1 MKFRQYTWD
10 VQDSNGTSYGHVPVI
25 VPEYTREEYN
35 EFKEH
40 WDTTYGTSATLL
52 LMEETGDVTE
62 AGEYL
67 RSVMGIKYIDFPLT
81 RPIDTDNWN
90 QVWFNQ
96 ISKHFKFSDVT
107 GLFANL
113 PITSSG
119 TYWIE
124 SEFTINGSM
133 PSSNIPRF
141 DRPTANIGLAR
152 GSSLAYVYPC
162 SRSGSGTNSLAD
174 SRQFMEIS
182 FVYIVENTLYLGEA
196 SGYYNYTPQ
205 GISGYPFTPVTY
217 SYLKNYYLTGTYD
230 YVTPKDPDDPDD
242 DPYNNPGEG
251 SFDDGSS
258 DSIGIPSL
266 PSLSVADTGFITLY
280 NPSAAGLKSLANY
293 LWSDLFSLDTFKKL
307 FVDPMSAIL
316 GLSILPVPIPSSGS
330 RAVTVGNVSTGVSLP
345 VASKQFIE
353 VDCGSFTLKRQ
364 SPGTYLDF
372 SPYTKVDIYLPFIG
386 THPLNV
392 DEVMGRSI
400 NVTYHVD
407 ILSGACTAYVKVG
420 DSVLY
425 QFIGSC
431 AISVPITGND
441 WTQAINGVMNI
452 AGAIGSMVM
461 TGGATAPMVAGA
473 VASTAVNSLKPNVE
487 KSGAVSG
494 AGGFLAVKR
503 PYLII
508 NRPNRNVAKN
518 QNKYIGYP
526 AWKTMTLGDLDG
538 YNSIEDVHLKNIP
551 ATETEI
557 AEIERLLK
565 EGVIF

>member
-1 MKFRQYTWD
+1 MSRFYKATSSVRGDIVVITTSGAKLIAPEAINYYSSDGVPYTSAAD
-10 VQDSNGTSYGHVPVI
+10 IIADIPAYDTSMTIFVTLQSMYDSLTSLGFSNVYHLQPDEKITFSNGSYI
-25 VPEYTREEYN
+25 
-35 EFKEH
+35 K
-40 WDTTYGTSATLL
+40 GTSTQMNYYTSDGNYVYGVTLSDNAGITLYAPSDTIQVLHSSDSINAL
-52 LMEETGDVTE
+52 LNKYMQLYPTGP
-62 AGEYL
+62 YL
-67 RSVMGIKYIDFPLT
+67 GYSYMKI
-81 RPIDTDNWN
+81 
-90 QVWFNQ
+90 
-96 ISKHFKFSDVT
+96 
-107 GLFANL
+107 
-113 PITSSG
+113 SSG
-119 TYWIE
+119 FLYLGGTRANPSGNQPVLSPY
-124 SEFTINGSM
+124 STTT
-133 PSSNIPRF
+133 SSNIYRWF
-141 DRPTANIGLAR
+141 TGL
-152 GSSLAYVYPC
+152 
-162 SRSGSGTNSLAD
+162 
-174 SRQFMEIS
+174 
-182 FVYIVENTLYLGEA
+182 
-196 SGYYNYTPQ
+196 TPDIDD
-205 GISGYPFTPVTY
+205 GDV
-217 SYLKNYYLTGTYD
+217 
-230 YVTPKDPDDPDD
+230 KDPDE

-258 DSIGIPSL
+258 DSIGVPSL

-353 VDCGSFTLKRQ
+353 VNCGSITLERQ

-420 DSVLY
+420 SSVLY

-461 TGGATAPMVAGA
+461 TGGATAPMAAGA

-494 AGGFLAVKR
+494 AGGLLAVKR